1 MSLFDLAP
9 KETPSALFGREREL
23 QELTR
28 LIEARRWVAVLG
40 PRMMGKTS
48 LVRAAQRRL
57 DRPGAYVNLWGVR
70 SLQGVLEGLVRG
82 FTQSRSLLS
91 RLRSGLR
98 RIDGISVGPA
108 GVSVST
114 AARPAAAVWDVLD
127 LVGSEKKD
135 CLIVLD
141 EVQELGSNSGAL
153 LRLLGNVFNSH
164 PNVCFVFTGPM
175 FGVIRSLLHPAITSP
190 LYGRSPVP
198 VELGP
203 FDRTTAEAFLR
214 KGTEEAGTSLTREEV
229 ATALDGPLDGT
240 PGWLTL
246 LGNHLTVRHLDF
258 DRAFQTTLE
267 EGKQVAKDEIGHF
280 LLARDPRLYWP
291 ALKVVAQGAGWA
303 EVRDAIGAR
312 QEARINN
319 ATVQRV
325 LGSLVADQ
333 LVVKEGSTYRVRD
346 PMVRAYVA
354 GASRPPR

>member
-1 MSLFDLAP
+1 MPLFDLAP
-9 KETPSALFGREREL
+9 KETPNALFGREREL

-28 LIEARRWVAVLG
+28 LVEARRWVAVLG

-57 DRPGAYVNLWGVR
+57 HRPGAYVNLWGVR

-91 RLRSGLR
+91 RLRTGLR
-98 RIDGISVGPA
+98 RIDGLSVGPA

-114 AARPAAAVWDVLD
+114 VARPAAALWDVLD
-127 LVGSEKKD
+127 LVGSERKD

-141 EVQELGSNSGAL
+141 EVQELGPNSGAL

-164 PNVCFVFTGPM
+164 PNVGFVFTGSM
-175 FGVIRSLLHPAITSP
+175 FGVMRNLLHPASTSP

-214 KGTEEAGTSLTREEV
+214 KGCREAGISLTPEEV
-229 ATALDGPLDGT
+229 LTAVDGPLDGT

-246 LGNHLTVRHLDF
+246 LGNHLTVRRLDF
-258 DRAFQTTLE
+258 GQAFRATVE
-267 EGKQVAKDEIGHF
+267 EGKQVAKDEVGHF

-291 ALKVVAQGAGWA
+291 ALKVIAQGAGWA
-303 EVRDAIGAR
+303 EVRDAIGGR
-312 QEARINN
+312 QAAHINH
-319 ATVQRV
+319 ATVQRI
-325 LGSLVADQ
+325 LGALVADQ
-333 LVVKEGSTYRVRD
+333 LVVKEGSVYRLRD
-346 PMVRAYVA
+346 PMVRAYIA